1 MRPKWPRGMSD
12 LQARRKG
19 SRRCKCPKIIVSR
32 GEWCPRRTILVIVHF
47 KGFPDRSVGKE
58 SACNAGDPSLIPG
71 SGRSA
76 AEGIGYP
83 LQNSWTSLMAQ
94 LVKNLPV
101 CLQCGKPGL
110 GRSPGEGKGY
120 PLQYSWLREFHGLY
134 RPRSR
139 KESDTTE
146 WLSLSFSRTTSCQQR
161 E

>member
-1 MRPKWPRGMSD
+1 MSH

-32 GEWCPRRTILVIVHF
+32 GEWCPRRTILVMVHF

-58 SACNAGDPSLIPG
+58 SAYNAGDPSLIPG

-101 CLQCGKPGL
+101 CLQSGRPGL
-110 GRSPGEGKGY
+110 GRSPREGKGY
-120 PLQYSWLREFHGLY
+120 PLQYSCLESSMDNIGHGVAKSPTRLSDFHFHFQEQQAA
-134 RPRSR
+134 S
-139 KESDTTE
+139 KES
-146 WLSLSFSRTTSCQQR
+146 SKK
-161 E
+161 

>member
-1 MRPKWPRGMSD
+1 MSD

-58 SACNAGDPSLIPG
+58 SACNSGDPSLIPG

-110 GRSPGEGKGY
+110 GRSPGEGKAARSSVLTWRI
-120 PLQYSWLREFHGLY
+120 PWTVHLKLQCYKIFK
-134 RPRSR
+134 PR
-139 KESDTTE
+139 T
-146 WLSLSFSRTTSCQQR
+146 LA
-161 E
+161 